1 MAANHRLD
9 LDVLKVKV
17 AVAFDAG
24 PGRQV
29 FQRHGDGF
37 GDSPLELFFPL
48 RRAGT
53 FFAWFRLGLAG
64 GEQLAGFKAG
74 LASGFAEFVNQ
85 VRELGDFLLLSRD
98 HFHQREYYW
107 ALLGDGNLD
116 AGDGNRTAFLRG

>member
-1 MAANHRLD
+1 MRAP
-9 LDVLKVKV
+9 
-17 AVAFDAG
+17 AG
-24 PGRQV
+24 RSSSGTGMVSVTRRWSSFFRFAEPGR
-29 FQRHGDGF
+29 FSPGF
-37 GDSPLELFFPL
+37 GWGL
-48 RRAGT
+48 
-53 FFAWFRLGLAG
+53 LGLAG